1 MDPVVAV
8 AIGVLAFVFIMSFV
22 GLVLICKHRY
32 CRMLDLTLK
41 ETVSTQRQNVT
52 LVHHAELPEDYE
64 VELND
69 VCFSRVNLPDLDDEY
84 VDDASGLIPHAIEIL
99 KTCHL
104 LTEKLVAM
112 TMGSKQPLKSPDCL
126 GEIVAVAK
134 RISPRV
140 DDVVRSMYPPIDPKL
155 IEARSAALMLSVN
168 HLVLVTKNACHVT
181 ENLEWIDA
189 SLELMENHQQV
200 LRKASLASEEDS
212 RTGSVSSATE
222 STTQQPLV
230 DEEQFAELSAS
241 PV

>member
-22 GLVLICKHRY
+22 GLILICKHRY

-52 LVHHAELPEDYE
+52 LVHHAELPADYE

-69 VCFSRVNLPDLDDEY
+69 VCFSNPNLPELLDEEW
-84 VDDASGLIPHAIEIL
+84 VDDAS
-99 KTCHL
+99 
-104 LTEKLVAM
+104 
-112 TMGSKQPLKSPDCL
+112 
-126 GEIVAVAK
+126 
-134 RISPRV
+134 V

-181 ENLEWIDA
+181 ENLEWIEA
-189 SLELMENHQQV
+189 ALLQMEEHQQI
-200 LRKASLASEEDS
+200 LRAASLASEEDS
-212 RTGSVSSATE
+212 RNGSVSSATE

-230 DEEQFAELSAS
+230 EERFTELSSS